1 MGKVDI
7 WMPIYI
13 GDYLSDTMSLEAEDH
28 GVYLLLLMNYW
39 KRGELT
45 DDRKELMRVARLPEG
60 KEAVLENILSQYF
73 HHEENLQ
80 KPGGFGRFSQNRIEE
95 EMEKADSRRNASI
108 ENGKL
113 GGRPKK
119 NLQKPRKNLRVS
131 KSKPTNNLTLSV
143 QKPKSNLEK
152 SSSPSQCKIDIDT
165 SVSISSA
172 EPAPQKE
179 DRSVYHL
186 IETAFL
192 SKNQDF
198 NYGREG
204 RHLVELEKKALA
216 RQDPEGFI
224 KKVICVFWELTHSN
238 DKLFKD
244 QPFLP
249 SILNSSGL
257 WPRVMKRIEQMDE
270 QGAEMDPELE
280 QFIDTL
286 FLEKV
291 K

>member
-1 MGKVDI
+1 MSKQDV
-7 WMPIYI
+7 WMPLYI
-13 GDYLSDTMSLEAEDH
+13 GDYLRDTMGLSTREH
-28 GVYLLLLMNYW
+28 GIYLLLILHYW
-39 KRGELT
+39 VEKQLT
-45 DDRKELMRVARLPEG
+45 DDMEELMYIT
-60 KEAVLENILSQYF
+60 K
-73 HHEENLQ
+73 
-80 KPGGFGRFSQNRIEE
+80 IEE
-95 EMEKADSRRNASI
+95 QHRPLLEKILKKYFTHETDRFLYKRIDEELRRAKNISNRNR
-108 ENGKL
+108 ENGRK

-119 NLQKPRKNLRVS
+119 HTGKNP
-131 KSKPTNNLTLSV
+131 KLT
-143 QKPKSNLEK
+143 QTKPKANPNKTQTETQTEPKRNPKKTQSQ
-152 SSSPSQCKIDIDT
+152 SQCKIDIDT

-172 EPAPQKE
+172 DPAPQKE